1 LYLEDL
7 MGRVLSRRTALKAG
21 AAAAVASQG
30 LLLEQLAYMPQRAAL
45 AATPSFSDIQFDVG
59 RFLRGPQTFNDGG
72 GSVVADFGA
81 TFMLFVPAK
90 LTRNPTK
97 ADQATLSNALATIE
111 ANFSASPSGLLI
123 ASVSYGM
130 PYFARLPQALVQS
143 KIPRLLDPNGNPTS
157 RFALE
162 NAVPGPTDVVNGKVQ
177 GANGTIPKERFMVNV
192 VLETN
197 DINFQFRSDSIGN
210 LAEATA
216 WLEGSGF
223 LGGRFQASPD
233 FDGLFNFQEPRLQF
247 VQPGLPRKVANA
259 LQQQDAALG
268 EFAPR
273 VNPNTSMVMGFVD
286 QAVDSSAA
294 TADIVTFVGSKHGVF
309 TNAKAGDYFDN
320 GSIMHFSHVIDDLY
334 QFYQTAAQD
343 PTGGGGEPF
352 TERVQYM
359 FRSNQVGSGQSGLPS
374 VGNTDQ
380 FTDGGGPAF
389 LNNVFQGRDAAQRG
403 AIDANKAA
411 PNPNDSL
418 DKTFNGQQRIGHEVA
433 LQRVSR
439 STDGTGMPLHIRN
452 DGPGLSGMDV
462 PAFET
467 FPGQPT
473 ISKSF
478 PAGTPQFKL
487 QFAIFVPTSEFF
499 RQLREA
505 AGAQD
510 LMAKFGQPNDP
521 GGTSGGVQFADNGLE
536 RFLTATRRQ
545 NFLVPPRRHRS
556 FPLIEFT

>member
-1 LYLEDL
+1 VALEDFL
-7 MGRVLSRRTALKAG
+7 RKSMSRRTAMKAG
-21 AAAAVASQG
+21 AAGFAATQMAAFEG
-30 LLLEQLAYMPQRAAL
+30 LAWAPQRLAMAAG
-45 AATPSFSDIQFDVG
+45 TPSDIQFDIG
-59 RFLRGPQTFNDGG
+59 NFIAPAKTFNDGG
-72 GSVVADFGA
+72 GKVVAQFGPVF
-81 TFMLFVPAK
+81 TLFVPAK
-90 LTRNPTK
+90 LTRTPSK
-97 ADQATLSNALATIE
+97 ADQTTLANALNTIE
-111 ANFSASPSGLLI
+111 ANFPFSPAGVMI
-123 ASVSYGM
+123 ASVSYGR
-130 PYFARLPQALVQS
+130 PYFNRLPQALVQS
-143 KIPRLLDPNGNPTS
+143 KIPGLISNPS
-157 RFALE
+157 RSVLE
-162 NAVPGPTDVVNGKVQ
+162 NAVPGPTDVVNGVVQ

-192 VLETN
+192 VLEAN
-197 DINFQFRSDSIGN
+197 DVLFQLRSDSLGN
-210 LAEATA
+210 LADVVA
-216 WLEGSGF
+216 WVEGSDSLNGNNV
-223 LGGRFQASPD
+223 QSPN
-233 FDGLFNFQEPRLQF
+233 FNGLFDFQEPRLQF

-259 LQQQDAALG
+259 VQQADANLG

-273 VNPNTSMVMGFVD
+273 VNPNSSMVMGFVD
-286 QAVDSSAA
+286 QQNDSSAP
-294 TADIVTFVGSKHGVF
+294 TANVVTFAGSSVGVF
-309 TNAKAGDYFDN
+309 TTAKAGDYFDN

-389 LNNVFQGRDAAQRG
+389 LNNVFQGTDAAQRG

-418 DKTFNGQQRIGHEVA
+418 DKTFNGQQRIGHEAA

-439 STDGTGMPLHIRN
+439 ANNAAATPLHIRN

-478 PAGTPQFKL
+478 QAGTPQFKL

-521 GGTSGGVQFADNGLE
+521 TGTSGGVQFADNGLE

-545 NFLVPPRRHRS
+545 NFLVPPRRHRA
-556 FPLIEFT
+556 FPLVELT